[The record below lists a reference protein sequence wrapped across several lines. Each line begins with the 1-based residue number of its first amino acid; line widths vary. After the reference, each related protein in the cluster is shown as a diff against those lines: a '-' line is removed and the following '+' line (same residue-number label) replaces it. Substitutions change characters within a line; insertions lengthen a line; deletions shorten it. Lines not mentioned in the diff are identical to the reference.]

1 MRNAVGD
8 ITFLGSFQHELP
20 EHGLPEVAF
29 AGRSN
34 VGKSSLL
41 NVLMRRK
48 NLARTSSTPGRTQSI
63 NLFQLGDACVF
74 ADLPGYGYAR
84 VPDAVR
90 RSWGPMIETY
100 LGERSTLAL
109 VVLLVD
115 ARRDIRGEEGE
126 LRFNLTQARIPTV
139 VVATKVDKLKKQPRQ
154 RQLAAIRRDLHLPA
168 GQPIAFSAHTGDGR
182 DRLWD
187 AIESA
192 IREFLVEPDPEP
204 LPLPDSDPD
213 DEEVSP

>member
-1 MRNAVGD
+1 MRNAIGKID
-8 ITFLGSFQHELP
+8 FLGSFQHELP

-41 NVLMRRK
+41 NSLMKRK
-48 NLARTSSTPGRTQSI
+48 NLARTSSTPGRTQAI
-63 NLFQLGDACVF
+63 NLFQLGGTIVF

-90 RSWGPMIETY
+90 RSWGPMIEAY
-100 LGERSTLAL
+100 LGERETLAL

-115 ARRDIRGEEGE
+115 SRRDVRAEEGE

-139 VVATKVDKLKKQPRQ
+139 VVATKVDKLKRSQRA
-154 RQLAAIRRDLHLPA
+154 RQLATIRRDLHLPT
-168 GQPIAFSAHTGDGR
+168 GEPIPFSTQTNEGR
-182 DRLWD
+182 TALWD
-187 AIESA
+187 AIEGKV
-192 IREFLVEPDPEP
+192 RDFLAAPDPVP
-204 LPLPDSDPD
+204 LPLPDDSDDMEP
-213 DEEVSP
+213 SP

>member
-20 EHGLPEVAF
+20 EHGLPEIAF

-41 NVLMRRK
+41 NVMMRRK
-48 NLARTSSTPGRTQSI
+48 SLARTSSTPGRTQAI
-63 NLFQLGDACVF
+63 NLFRLGEACVL

-90 RSWGPMIETY
+90 RSWGPMIEAY

-115 ARRDIRGEEGE
+115 VRRDVRAEEGE
-126 LRFNLTQARIPTV
+126 LRFNLTQARIPSV

-168 GQPIAFSAHTGDGR
+168 GQPIPFSAHTGEGR

-187 AIESA
+187 AIETA
-192 IREFLVEPDPEP
+192 VRGFLEAPDPEP
-204 LPLPDSDPD
+204 LPLPEPD
-213 DEEVSP
+213 EDLETGP